1 MKRNALVLLPV
12 LFAAVPAVAGAAPFR
27 VALVLG
33 PPHGEEFSSVPPAF
47 EGAGWT
53 FSTFRVA
60 DDRPAGAVKADLLA
74 ALERTD
80 LVAVGPLAPDVCA

>member
-1 MKRNALVLLPV
+1 MKAIRAVLPPL
-12 LFAAVPAVAGAAPFR
+12 LLAACAAAAAPFR

-60 DDRPAGAVKADLLA
+60 DDRPA
-74 ALERTD
+74 
-80 LVAVGPLAPDVCA
+80 